1 VNDYGQYM
9 SDEYSR
15 DHDDVAARE
24 LATDRAL
31 RNMDKLTGAARLQY
45 VLDLIRKGGMKD
57 DDIADVLSQGA
68 YAGKDAW
75 QSVSEAFDEG
85 AWQEYV
91 S

>member
-1 VNDYGQYM
+1 MSDYGTFM

-24 LATDRAL
+24 LATDRAI
-31 RNMDKLTGAARLQY
+31 RNMDKLTGAARLEY
-45 VLDLIRKGGMKD
+45 VLDLLRKGGLSD
-57 DDIADVLSQGA
+57 DAIADALSAGP
-68 YAGKDAW
+68 YAEKSDW
-75 QSVSEAFDEG
+75 QPIGEAFDEG

>member
-1 VNDYGQYM
+1 MSDYGTYM

-24 LATDRAL
+24 LATDRAI
-31 RNMDKLTGAARLQY
+31 RNMDKLRGAARLEY
-45 VLDLIRKGGMKD
+45 VLDLIRKGGLSD
-57 DDIADVLSQGA
+57 DAIADVLSQGA

-75 QSVSEAFDEG
+75 QAVNEAFDEG